1 MNAVSM
7 NNLWTYL
14 EGLSLTASN
23 RKWLADKLTE
33 PRRESVMSAEEVKAD
48 LKEAFQQLKEVKEG
62 KRTTRNAE
70 TLLYEL

>member
-1 MNAVSM
+1 M